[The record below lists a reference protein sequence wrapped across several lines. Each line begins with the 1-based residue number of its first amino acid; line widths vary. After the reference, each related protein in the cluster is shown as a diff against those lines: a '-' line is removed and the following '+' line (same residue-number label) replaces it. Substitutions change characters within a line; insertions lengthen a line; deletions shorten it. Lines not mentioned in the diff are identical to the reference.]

1 MQQNEDLLFRGNK
14 VVAPEAS
21 TVGEAGI
28 RMR

>member
-1 MQQNEDLLFRGNK
+1 MQQNEDLLFRGNNF
-14 VVAPEAS
+14 VAPEAS